1 MIATMLLLLHTNR
14 PACIRLAGAV
24 VGLLLL
30 KGGQGIYWDTT
41 VLVPAV
47 HRKVGPTKR
56 AHTTHSV
63 TGKTSKK
70 PSTLLCLRVRP
81 RLVAFTGLQC
91 SVLEWFGH
99 GPCKVVP
106 DSDNIAS

>member
-1 MIATMLLLLHTNR
+1 MPLLLHTNR
-14 PACIRLAGAV
+14 PACIRLAGTV
-24 VGLLLL
+24 VGLLL
-30 KGGQGIYWDTT
+30 KAGQGICWDTT

-56 AHTTHSV
+56 AHTTQSV

-91 SVLEWFGH
+91 SVLEGFDH
-99 GPCKVVP
+99 DPCKVVP
-106 DSDNIAS
+106 DTDSDTIAS